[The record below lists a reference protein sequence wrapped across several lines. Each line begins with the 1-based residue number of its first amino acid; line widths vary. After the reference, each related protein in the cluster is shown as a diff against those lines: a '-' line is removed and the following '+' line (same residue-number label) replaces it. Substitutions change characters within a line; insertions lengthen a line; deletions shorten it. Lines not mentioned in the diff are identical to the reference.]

1 MNGNVPKNMTL
12 DMTPLYVQVDGCTER
27 CKWLLE
33 LLESRDATIERLEK
47 IIAAKDAE
55 IAARS
60 RDPVALLH
68 ALLGKDSQ

>member
-1 MNGNVPKNMTL
+1 MIPFITVE
-12 DMTPLYVQVDGCTER
+12 GCTER

-33 LLESRDATIERLEK
+33 LLESKEATIQRLEK

-60 RDPVALLH
+60 RDPVDLLH
-68 ALLGKDSQ
+68 ALLGKDA